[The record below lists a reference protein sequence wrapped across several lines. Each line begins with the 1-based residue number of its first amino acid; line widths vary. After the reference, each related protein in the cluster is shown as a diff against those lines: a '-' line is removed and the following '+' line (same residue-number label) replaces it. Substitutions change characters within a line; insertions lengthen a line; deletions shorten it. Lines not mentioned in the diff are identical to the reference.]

1 MGKSGKASKRENN
14 NTNSTNTNKG
24 VKNRNKHINNNNN
37 NNNTSSSS
45 NLNPPW
51 ARKGKYAS
59 AFSSTY
65 CSCVDENCLRK
76 HEDDDND
83 NDEKNKDEDDDLL
96 NPSKST
102 TFPVPLAMWDLG
114 QCDPKRCTGR
124 KLHRL
129 GCLKELRLSQRFP
142 GVVLTPDATEHLSPA
157 DYDLI
162 RSDGL
167 AVVDCSWNRLDD
179 VPWNKIHGAAPR
191 LLPWMVAANGV
202 NYGKACKLS
211 CAEALAGGLYCAGYA
226 DAAKQLMN
234 KFKWGHGFITL
245 NEELLETYSECA
257 TAEDVKKAQD
267 EWLAGPKLKEG
278 ELTREE
284 RIQQMLYPP
293 SGSES
298 DNSSSSSSS
307 SEGEE
312 EEEEKVVVE
321 VEERDITVI
330 DVEANVIG
338 QRMTKLEIE

>member
-1 MGKSGKASKRENN
+1 MGRAGKSKNN
-14 NTNSTNTNKG
+14 PNA
-24 VKNRNKHINNNNN
+24 
-37 NNNTSSSS
+37 SSSGGAGGRGGGGKGRGKGRGK
-45 NLNPPW
+45 NHHGVTLNPPW
-51 ARKGKYAS
+51 ARNSRG
-59 AFSSTY
+59 FGGGGF
-65 CSCVDENCLRK
+65 CSCVNESCERRHEGGERKGNGSDDEEEEEEEEEEQKRK
-76 HEDDDND
+76 AN
-83 NDEKNKDEDDDLL
+83 
-96 NPSKST
+96 T

-167 AVVDCSWNRLDD
+167 AVVDCSWNRLED

-211 CAEALAGGLYCAGYA
+211 CAEALAGGLYCAGYG

-284 RIQQMLYPP
+284 RIQQMLFPP
-293 SGSES
+293 S
-298 DNSSSSSSS
+298 DSSS
-307 SEGEE
+307 SEEEEEEE
-312 EEEEKVVVE
+312 EEEEKGGEKEFGSDDNDSISSDSYSDNDSKALGKGVE
-321 VEERDITVI
+321 NLVI
-330 DVEANVIG
+330 
-338 QRMTKLEIE
+338 

>member
-1 MGKSGKASKRENN
+1 MGRAGKSKNNPNASSGGAGGRGGGGGGKDRG
-14 NTNSTNTNKG
+14 KG
-24 VKNRNKHINNNNN
+24 RGKNHHGA
-37 NNNTSSSS
+37 T
-45 NLNPPW
+45 LNPPW
-51 ARKGKYAS
+51 ARNSRG
-59 AFSSTY
+59 FGGGGGF
-65 CSCVDENCLRK
+65 CSCVNENCERR
-76 HEDDDND
+76 HEGGERRGNGSDDD
-83 NDEKNKDEDDDLL
+83 DEEEEEEEQKRKAN
-96 NPSKST
+96 T

-167 AVVDCSWNRLDD
+167 AVVDCSWNRLED

-211 CAEALAGGLYCAGYA
+211 CAEALAGGLYCAGYG

-284 RIQQMLYPP
+284 RIQQMLFPP
-293 SGSES
+293 S
-298 DNSSSSSSS
+298 DSSS
-307 SEGEE
+307 SEEEE
-312 EEEEKVVVE
+312 EEEEKGGEKEFGSDDNDSISSDSYSDNDSKALGKGVE
-321 VEERDITVI
+321 NLVI
-330 DVEANVIG
+330 
-338 QRMTKLEIE
+338 

>member
-1 MGKSGKASKRENN
+1 MGRAGKSKNNPNASSSVGAGGRGGGGGKGRGKAR
-14 NTNSTNTNKG
+14 G
-24 VKNRNKHINNNNN
+24 KNHHGA
-37 NNNTSSSS
+37 T
-45 NLNPPW
+45 LNPPW
-51 ARKGKYAS
+51 ARNSRG
-59 AFSSTY
+59 FGGGGF
-65 CSCVDENCLRK
+65 CSCVNENCERRHEGGERK
-76 HEDDDND
+76 GNGSDDEEEEEEEQKRKAN
-83 NDEKNKDEDDDLL
+83 
-96 NPSKST
+96 S

-167 AVVDCSWNRLDD
+167 AVVDCSWNRLED

-191 LLPWMVAANGV
+191 LLPWIVAANGV

-211 CAEALAGGLYCAGYA
+211 CAEALAGGLYCAGYG

-267 EWLAGPKLKEG
+267 EWLAGPKLKDG

-284 RIQQMLYPP
+284 RIQQMLFPP
-293 SGSES
+293 S
-298 DNSSSSSSS
+298 DSSSSD
-307 SEGEE
+307 EEEEEEE
-312 EEEEKVVVE
+312 EEEEKGGEKEFGSNDNDSISSDSDSDNDSKALGKGVE
-321 VEERDITVI
+321 NLVI
-330 DVEANVIG
+330 
-338 QRMTKLEIE
+338 

>member
-1 MGKSGKASKRENN
+1 MGRAGKSKNNPNASSGGAGGRGGGGGGKGRG
-14 NTNSTNTNKG
+14 KG
-24 VKNRNKHINNNNN
+24 RGKNHHGA
-37 NNNTSSSS
+37 T
-45 NLNPPW
+45 LNPPW
-51 ARKGKYAS
+51 ARNSRG
-59 AFSSTY
+59 FGGGGGF
-65 CSCVDENCLRK
+65 CSCVNENCERR
-76 HEDDDND
+76 HEGGERRGNGSDDD
-83 NDEKNKDEDDDLL
+83 DEEEEEEQKRKAN
-96 NPSKST
+96 T

-167 AVVDCSWNRLDD
+167 AVVDCSWNRLED

-211 CAEALAGGLYCAGYA
+211 CAEALAGGLYCAGYG

-284 RIQQMLYPP
+284 RIQQMLFPP
-293 SGSES
+293 S
-298 DNSSSSSSS
+298 DSSS
-307 SEGEE
+307 SEEEE
-312 EEEEKVVVE
+312 EEEEKGGEKEFGSDDNDSISSDSYSDNDSKALGKGVE
-321 VEERDITVI
+321 NLVI
-330 DVEANVIG
+330 
-338 QRMTKLEIE
+338 

>member
-1 MGKSGKASKRENN
+1 MGRAGKSKNSSGGGGRGGRGGGGKGRGKGRG
-14 NTNSTNTNKG
+14 NS
-24 VKNRNKHINNNNN
+24 H
-37 NNNTSSSS
+37 SSGGT
-45 NLNPPW
+45 LNPPW
-51 ARKGKYAS
+51 ARNSRG
-59 AFSSTY
+59 FGGGF
-65 CSCVDENCLRK
+65 CSCVNENCERR
-76 HEDDDND
+76 HEGDAEDYDDD
-83 NDEKNKDEDDDLL
+83 DDDDEEEQ
-96 NPSKST
+96 KRKAT

-167 AVVDCSWNRLDD
+167 AVVDCSWNRLED

-211 CAEALAGGLYCAGYA
+211 CAEALAGGLYCAGYG
-226 DAAKQLMN
+226 DAARQLMN
-234 KFKWGHGFITL
+234 KFKWGHGFISL

-267 EWLAGPKLKEG
+267 DWLAGPKLQEG

-284 RIQQMLYPP
+284 RIQQMLFPP
-293 SGSES
+293 SGS
-298 DNSSSSSSS
+298 SS
-307 SEGEE
+307 SEEEEEEE
-312 EEEEKVVVE
+312 EEEEKELSDNDNNSINNNSDGSDSDSDNDSKAIGKGVE
-321 VEERDITVI
+321 NLKI
-330 DVEANVIG
+330 
-338 QRMTKLEIE
+338 

>member
-1 MGKSGKASKRENN
+1 MGRAGKSKNN
-14 NTNSTNTNKG
+14 PSRRQGSGGGGGGGRGRGGRGRDKGRGGNKYHNST
-24 VKNRNKHINNNNN
+24 
-37 NNNTSSSS
+37 SS
-45 NLNPPW
+45 LNPPW
-51 ARKGKYAS
+51 ARNSRGG
-59 AFSSTY
+59 FGGF
-65 CSCVDENCLRK
+65 CSCVNENCERR
-76 HEDDDND
+76 HEGDERRNRSDDND
-83 NDEKNKDEDDDLL
+83 DDDDEEEQKRKA
-96 NPSKST
+96 NI
-102 TFPVPLAMWDLG
+102 FPVPLAMWDLG
-114 QCDPKRCTGR
+114 HCDPKRCTGR

-167 AVVDCSWNRLDD
+167 AVVDCSWNRLED

-211 CAEALAGGLYCAGYA
+211 CAEALAGGLYCAGYGE
-226 DAAKQLMN
+226 AAKQLMN

-267 EWLAGPKLKEG
+267 DWLAGPKLKEG

-284 RIQQMLYPP
+284 RIQQMLSPP
-293 SGSES
+293 S
-298 DNSSSSSSS
+298 DS
-307 SEGEE
+307 SEEEEETEEETE
-312 EEEEKVVVE
+312 EEEEKESSNNSNSNDSDSEYCAEAKLGKGVE
-321 VEERDITVI
+321 
-330 DVEANVIG
+330 N
-338 QRMTKLEIE
+338 LEI

>member
-1 MGKSGKASKRENN
+1 MN
-14 NTNSTNTNKG
+14 
-24 VKNRNKHINNNNN
+24 
-37 NNNTSSSS
+37 
-45 NLNPPW
+45 
-51 ARKGKYAS
+51 
-59 AFSSTY
+59 
-65 CSCVDENCLRK
+65 ENCERR
-76 HEDDDND
+76 HEGDAEDYEDDDD
-83 NDEKNKDEDDDLL
+83 VEEEQKRKA
-96 NPSKST
+96 T

-167 AVVDCSWNRLDD
+167 AVVDCSWNRLED

-211 CAEALAGGLYCAGYA
+211 CAEALAGGLYCAGYG
-226 DAAKQLMN
+226 DAARQLMN
-234 KFKWGHGFITL
+234 KFKWGHGFISL

-267 EWLAGPKLKEG
+267 DWLAGPKLQEG

-284 RIQQMLYPP
+284 RIQQMLFPP
-293 SGSES
+293 S
-298 DNSSSSSSS
+298 DSSS
-307 SEGEE
+307 SEEEEEE
-312 EEEEKVVVE
+312 EEEEKELSDNDNNSINNSDGSDSDSDNDSKAIGKGVE
-321 VEERDITVI
+321 NLKI
-330 DVEANVIG
+330 
-338 QRMTKLEIE
+338 

>member
-1 MGKSGKASKRENN
+1 VN
-14 NTNSTNTNKG
+14 
-24 VKNRNKHINNNNN
+24 
-37 NNNTSSSS
+37 
-45 NLNPPW
+45 
-51 ARKGKYAS
+51 
-59 AFSSTY
+59 
-65 CSCVDENCLRK
+65 ENCERR
-76 HEDDDND
+76 HEGDAEDYEDDDD
-83 NDEKNKDEDDDLL
+83 VEEEQKRKA
-96 NPSKST
+96 T

-167 AVVDCSWNRLDD
+167 AVVDCSWNRLED

-211 CAEALAGGLYCAGYA
+211 CAEALAGGLYCAGYG
-226 DAAKQLMN
+226 DAARQLMN
-234 KFKWGHGFITL
+234 KFKWGHGFISL

-267 EWLAGPKLKEG
+267 DWLAGPKLQEG

-284 RIQQMLYPP
+284 RIQQMLFPP
-293 SGSES
+293 S
-298 DNSSSSSSS
+298 DSSS
-307 SEGEE
+307 SEEEEEE
-312 EEEEKVVVE
+312 EEEEKELSDNDNNSINNSDGSDSDSDNDSKAIGKGVE
-321 VEERDITVI
+321 NLKI
-330 DVEANVIG
+330 
-338 QRMTKLEIE
+338 

>member
-1 MGKSGKASKRENN
+1 MGRAGKSKNNPNASSGGAGCRGGGGGGKDRG
-14 NTNSTNTNKG
+14 KG
-24 VKNRNKHINNNNN
+24 RGKNHHGA
-37 NNNTSSSS
+37 T
-45 NLNPPW
+45 LNPPW
-51 ARKGKYAS
+51 ARNSRG
-59 AFSSTY
+59 FGGGGGF
-65 CSCVDENCLRK
+65 CSCVNENCERR
-76 HEDDDND
+76 HEGGERRGNGSDDD
-83 NDEKNKDEDDDLL
+83 DEEEEEEQKRKAN
-96 NPSKST
+96 T

-167 AVVDCSWNRLDD
+167 AVVDCSWNRLED

-211 CAEALAGGLYCAGYA
+211 CAEALAGGLYCAGYG

-284 RIQQMLYPP
+284 RIQQMLFPP
-293 SGSES
+293 S
-298 DNSSSSSSS
+298 DSSS
-307 SEGEE
+307 SEEEEEE
-312 EEEEKVVVE
+312 EEEEKGGEKEFGINDNDSISSDSNSDNDSKALGKGVE
-321 VEERDITVI
+321 NLVI
-330 DVEANVIG
+330 
-338 QRMTKLEIE
+338 